1 MASTLEDILA
11 PTPFRT
17 WTRQD
22 LLLAVEEP
30 RKHSIQSGT
39 GAIRYV
45 RDLYLQDRTVI
56 HLPNIPYHAEYA
68 AWITNMPP
76 PWMQGDVIEVYLVT
90 EQTWRCQRP
99 HLTPQDIGM
108 FIHEHGR
115 PPLDCVEFFMPM

>member
-1 MASTLEDILA
+1 MACTIEEILT

-30 RKHSIQSGT
+30 HKHSLHCETGT
-39 GAIRYV
+39 IRYV
-45 RDLYLQDRTVI
+45 RDLYLQARIVM

-68 AWITNMPP
+68 AWIANMPP
-76 PWMQGDVIEVYLVT
+76 AWMHGDIIEVYLVT

-99 HLTPQDIGM
+99 QLPPQDIGM
-108 FIHEHGR
+108 FIHEHGSS
-115 PPLDCVEFFMPM
+115 PLDCVEFFMPM